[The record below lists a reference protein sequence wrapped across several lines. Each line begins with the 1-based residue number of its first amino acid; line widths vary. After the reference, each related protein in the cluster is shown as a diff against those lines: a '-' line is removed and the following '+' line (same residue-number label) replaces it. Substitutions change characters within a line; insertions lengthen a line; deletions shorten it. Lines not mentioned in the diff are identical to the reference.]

1 MLVGNAGQALA
12 EVSLRWGG
20 SFISLLNVLW
30 EADHD
35 IAHRTTMF
43 DRYVIRFLSY
53 PFRLKG
59 TNGASIPTAYS
70 SVRHSEDM
78 GLSHLRVPSEPSPD
92 ISTSTTL
99 DGHVLLSRQV
109 PTPPPYPKDKTG
121 MVGIPCAV
129 EKDEPRPKPPP
140 ADEDGQAYGPGD
152 PDKWA
157 DSMLN
162 VDERHSRI
170 ARIIDWTECRGR
182 LHLLWMK
189 WIGSQGFRP
198 SEYALSD

>member
-1 MLVGNAGQALA
+1 MHEVDAVVLVGNAGRALA
-12 EVSLRWGG
+12 KVSLRWGG

-30 EADHD
+30 EAHHE

-78 GLSHLRVPSEPSPD
+78 GLGHLRVPLEPPPD

-99 DGHVLLSRQV
+99 DEWPSSDTTSVSKGRESAFLVRLRRMSR
-109 PTPPPYPKDKTG
+109 G
-121 MVGIPCAV
+121 
-129 EKDEPRPKPPP
+129 
-140 ADEDGQAYGPGD
+140 
-152 PDKWA
+152 
-157 DSMLN
+157 
-162 VDERHSRI
+162 
-170 ARIIDWTECRGR
+170 
-182 LHLLWMK
+182 
-189 WIGSQGFRP
+189 
-198 SEYALSD
+198 